1 MSRTPRTLWI
11 KAIRK
16 CNGRCWFCGDEA
28 NTVDHATPRSRG
40 GVNHIE
46 NLLPSCLWCNNT
58 KGDMGIG
65 QFRKYLRA
73 LLVRKA
79 IESGAIWGGLDN
91 LKIIFFGENNDS
103 PIRWDD

>member
-1 MSRTPRTLWI
+1 
-11 KAIRK
+11 
-16 CNGRCWFCGDEA
+16 
-28 NTVDHATPRSRG
+28 
-40 GVNHIE
+40 
-46 NLLPSCLWCNNT
+46 
-58 KGDMGIG
+58 MGIG